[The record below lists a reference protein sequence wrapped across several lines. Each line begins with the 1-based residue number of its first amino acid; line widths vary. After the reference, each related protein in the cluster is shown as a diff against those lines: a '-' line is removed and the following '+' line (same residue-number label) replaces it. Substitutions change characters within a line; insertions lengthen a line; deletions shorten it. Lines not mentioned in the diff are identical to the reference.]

1 MLFGDANKSVTQDA
15 EELKDSDPGGVKRA
29 QITSG
34 IRIQHSVYYL
44 HASQVV
50 VRMKQVQTHKPVT
63 VASSR
68 RAISMHTGHYRLAN
82 GALLRVDVELG
93 RFVGRLYT
101 PDMHVKARVH
111 GGEAEVHAWVDAIAA
126 RYRTTPTR

>member
-1 MLFGDANKSVTQDA
+1 MAPRCSSATPTSRSPRTRRNSRSLTRA
-15 EELKDSDPGGVKRA
+15 ESNAPKIRSGV
-29 QITSG
+29 
-34 IRIQHSVYYL
+34 RIQQSVYYL

-50 VRMKQVQTHKPVT
+50 VRMKQVPTHKPVT
-63 VASSR
+63 AAPSR

-82 GALLRVDVELG
+82 AALLRVDVELG

-111 GGEAEVHAWVDAIAA
+111 GGEAEVHAWVD
-126 RYRTTPTR
+126 